1 MPRQPKRGLDYFG
14 KDVDFYEDFKII
26 DLLSEHGPVGV
37 VIYDFLLTQIYK
49 NGYYLE
55 LPIDKAALLAVR
67 AVGSRWLK
75 KDQAINVIHYCG
87 DIGLFRVDL
96 LDAGIFTSAGIQKRY
111 AEVTSKRVINRKEYW
126 VLDAE
131 NQEMKEKCAEP
142 VLNAPFFR
150 VSEEETSVSG
160 AETPVS
166 DTEMQQ
172 KKKEKEK
179 QEKKEKEKDIR
190 ARARL
195 PSTVSMDELTERFGE
210 VLAHVVYDWLTYK
223 QERRETYKPTGL
235 KSLLTRIEK
244 ELYAYGEQAVADV
257 IQLSMSNGWRGIVWE
272 KLQQKDERRNEQNA
286 GCSSKQGEFNPFEGE
301 EIL

>member
-1 MPRQPKRGLDYFG
+1 MPRPPKRGLDYFG

-55 LPIDKAALLAVR
+55 LSIDKAALLAVR

-75 KDQAINVIHYCG
+75 NGWAINVIHYCG

-150 VSEEETSVSG
+150 VSEEETPVSG
-160 AETPVS
+160 EETPVS
-166 DTEMQQ
+166 DAEMQQ
-172 KKKEKEK
+172 KKKKKEK

-195 PSTVSMDELTERFGE
+195 PSTVSMDELTDRFGE
-210 VLAHVVYDWLTYK
+210 VLAPAVDDWLSYK
-223 QERRETYKPTGL
+223 QERREAYKPTGL

-244 ELYAYGEQAVADV
+244 ELDTYGEQAVADV
-257 IQLSMSNGWRGIVWE
+257 IQLAMSNGWKGIAWDRLQLSKE
-272 KLQQKDERRNEQNA
+272 KQQPQHQEY
-286 GCSSKQGEFNPFEGE
+286 SNPF
-301 EIL
+301 LDPNL

>member
-1 MPRQPKRGLDYFG
+1 MPRPPKRGLDYFG

-55 LPIDKAALLAVR
+55 LSIDKAALLAVR

-131 NQEMKEKCAEP
+131 NQEMKEKCTEP
-142 VLNAPFFR
+142 VLSAPFFR
-150 VSEEETSVSG
+150 VSEEETPVSG
-160 AETPVS
+160 EETPVS
-166 DTEMQQ
+166 DAEMQQ
-172 KKKEKEK
+172 KKKKKEK
-179 QEKKEKEKDIR
+179 QEKKEKDIR

-195 PSTVSMDELTERFGE
+195 PSTVSMDELTDRFGE
-210 VLAHVVYDWLTYK
+210 ALAPAVDDWLSYK
-223 QERRETYKPTGL
+223 QERREAYKPTGL
-235 KSLLTRIEK
+235 KSFLSRVER
-244 ELYAYGEQAVADV
+244 EAQEHGDQVVADV
-257 IQLSMSNGWRGIVWE
+257 IQLAMSNGWRGIVWE
-272 KLQQKDERRNEQNA
+272 KLTQKDGRRNEQNA
-286 GCSSKQGEFNPFEGE
+286 GNDKHKQPQEWASGFHSV
-301 EIL
+301 

>member
-1 MPRQPKRGLDYFG
+1 M
-14 KDVDFYEDFKII
+14 
-26 DLLSEHGPVGV
+26 
-37 VIYDFLLTQIYK
+37 IYDFLLTQIYK

-67 AVGSRWLK
+67 AIGSRWLK

-166 DTEMQQ
+166 DAEMQQ
-172 KKKEKEK
+172 KKKKKEK

-223 QERRETYKPTGL
+223 QERREAYKPTGL

-244 ELYAYGEQAVADV
+244 ELDAYGEQAVADV
-257 IQLSMSNGWRGIVWE
+257 IQLAMSNGWKGIAWDRLQPSKE
-272 KLQQKDERRNEQNA
+272 KQQSQRSQRCESA
-286 GCSSKQGEFNPFEGE
+286 NPF
-301 EIL
+301 LDPDL

>member
-1 MPRQPKRGLDYFG
+1 MPRPPKRGLDYFG

-142 VLNAPFFR
+142 VLSAPFFR
-150 VSEEETSVSG
+150 VSEEETPVSG

-166 DTEMQQ
+166 DAEMQQ
-172 KKKEKEK
+172 KKKKKEK

-195 PSTVSMDELTERFGE
+195 PSTVSMDELTDRFGE
-210 VLAHVVYDWLTYK
+210 VLAPAVDDWLSYK
-223 QERRETYKPTGL
+223 QERREAYKPTGL
-235 KSLLTRIEK
+235 KSFLSRVER
-244 ELYAYGEQAVADV
+244 EAQEHGDQVVADV
-257 IQLSMSNGWRGIVWE
+257 IQLAMSNGWRGIVWE
-272 KLQQKDERRNEQNA
+272 KLTQKDGRRNEQNA
-286 GCSSKQGEFNPFEGE
+286 GNDKHKQPQEWASGFHSV
-301 EIL
+301 

>member
-1 MPRQPKRGLDYFG
+1 MPRPPKRGLDYFG

-55 LPIDKAALLAVR
+55 LSIDKAALLAVR

-111 AEVTSKRVINRKEYW
+111 AEVTSKRVINKKEYW

-166 DTEMQQ
+166 DAEMQQ
-172 KKKEKEK
+172 KKKKKEK

-195 PSTVSMDELTERFGE
+195 PSTVSMDKLTERFGE
-210 VLAHVVYDWLTYK
+210 VLAPVVNDWLTYK
-223 QERRETYKPTGL
+223 QERREAYKPTGL
-235 KSLLTRIEK
+235 KSFLSRVER
-244 ELYAYGEQAVADV
+244 EAQEHGDQVVADV
-257 IQLSMSNGWRGIVWE
+257 IQLAMSNGWRGIVWE
-272 KLQQKDERRNEQNA
+272 KLQQQKE
-286 GCSSKQGEFNPFEGE
+286 KQSLRCESTNPF
-301 EIL
+301 LDPNL

>member
-1 MPRQPKRGLDYFG
+1 MPRPPKRGLDYFG

-166 DTEMQQ
+166 DAEMQQ
-172 KKKEKEK
+172 KKKKKEK
-179 QEKKEKEKDIR
+179 QEKKEKDIR

-195 PSTVSMDELTERFGE
+195 PSTVSMDELTERFGG
-210 VLAHVVYDWLTYK
+210 VLAPVVADWLSYK
-223 QERRETYKPTGL
+223 QERREAYKPTGL

-244 ELYAYGEQAVADV
+244 ELDAYGEQAVADV
-257 IQLSMSNGWRGIVWE
+257 IQLAMSNGWKGIAWDRLQPSKE
-272 KLQQKDERRNEQNA
+272 KQQSQRSQRCESA
-286 GCSSKQGEFNPFEGE
+286 NPF
-301 EIL
+301 LDPDL